1 MTKIPLNIKLFY
13 NKDKIFINGNDFE
26 QYTNFITSQGRFS
39 LSMIP
44 FIKSNNILIISH
56 NIAYTDKILHIF
68 KNIKI
73 TLLVI
78 NNYEIGSFITLK
90 KKNIIL

>member
-1 MTKIPLNIKLFY
+1 M
-13 NKDKIFINGNDFE
+13 
-26 QYTNFITSQGRFS
+26 
-39 LSMIP
+39 
-44 FIKSNNILIISH
+44 
-56 NIAYTDKILHIF
+56 F

-90 KKNIIL
+90 KKYNFVKISVINNQKSGIFVLMYYNKSV